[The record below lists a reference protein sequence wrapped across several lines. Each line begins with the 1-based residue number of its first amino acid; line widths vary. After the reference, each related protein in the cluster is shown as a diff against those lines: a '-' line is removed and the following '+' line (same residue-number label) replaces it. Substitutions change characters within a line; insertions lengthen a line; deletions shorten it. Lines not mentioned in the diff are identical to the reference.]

1 MPIDDG
7 HLILE
12 KEDVDALLAERKENQ
27 QFIRK
32 YAGGAEL
39 IRNKVRWCLWLSGI
53 SPKEIQK
60 SAFVMQR
67 IKQTAEFRKSSSRPQ
82 TLVLAETPTLFGE
95 IRQPETD
102 MLVIPKVSSENRR
115 YIPICYVSPKIIVNG
130 SALIVPNAG
139 MYHFGVLISNV
150 HMSWMRTVAGRM
162 KSDYQYSGKVVYNNF
177 PWPEPTEE
185 QRRKIEQTAQA
196 ILDARSIYE
205 DCTLAELYDELA
217 MPPELRKAHQQ
228 NDKAVMQAYGFSI
241 KDTTE
246 SSCVA
251 ALMKLYQQKTN
262 DCIT

>member
-130 SALIVPNAG
+130 SALIVPDAG

-162 KSDYQYSGKVVYNNF
+162 KSDY
-177 PWPEPTEE
+177 
-185 QRRKIEQTAQA
+185 I
-196 ILDARSIYE
+196 IY
-205 DCTLAELYDELA
+205 
-217 MPPELRKAHQQ
+217 Q
-228 NDKAVMQAYGFSI
+228 
-241 KDTTE
+241 
-246 SSCVA
+246 
-251 ALMKLYQQKTN
+251 
-262 DCIT
+262 